1 MPSTH
6 ETHMAKGEDYLIIAI
21 TEFIKQHLD
30 HNGCCRFSLILSAVC
45 WNEEKPLQRILR
57 VCSIIIYMWERERTS
72 NSSRSS
78 AKMGSRLWKKLLISS
93 VLDPPYVT
101 FTLIGFPKVFDLVAA
116 VSISDGLRRGKMANA
131 RRSPLE
137 AGFAWPFMLC

>member
-1 MPSTH
+1 MPLTH
-6 ETHMAKGEDYLIIAI
+6 GKHMAKAEDYLIIAI

-30 HNGCCRFSLILSAVC
+30 HNRCCRFSLILSAVMKWGKAITVDPAC
-45 WNEEKPLQRILR
+45 I
-57 VCSIIIYMWERERTS
+57 CSIIIYMWERKRTS
-72 NSSRSS
+72 NSSCSS

-101 FTLIGFPKVFDLVAA
+101 FTLIGFSKVFDLVAV
-116 VSISDGLRRGKMANA
+116 VSISDGLRRGKMANM